1 MDRGITYARKGI
13 DFDITKSN
21 LLKQEALPFNKKYT
35 LEVLQRVQNGES
47 ISKQDGDFI
56 NT

>member
-1 MDRGITYARKGI
+1 
-13 DFDITKSN
+13 